1 MPPDPLF
8 INACGVLNPTHS
20 LDKGISVRLPFHL
33 GLSFTTMPGHDHTL
47 RAMFHLDSLSNS
59 TMVLNWICPV
69 ADGESDIFG
78 TLNR

>member
-1 MPPDPLF
+1 MS
-8 INACGVLNPTHS
+8 G
-20 LDKGISVRLPFHL
+20 LPFHL
-33 GLSFTTMPGHDHTL
+33 GLSLVTMPGHDHTL
-47 RAMFHLDSLSNS
+47 WAMFHPDSLSNS